1 MVLSGHLGH
10 VNEGVLLMAYTPRNP
25 VSNGNFQKAAAAPVS
40 AVSGGDKV
48 EALLTTGLF
57 APDKDSKSKAIG
69 SVKVKEAIT
78 IPAGSYINL
87 YENDRRKS
95 DTDPLFRLQI
105 REATKK

>member
-1 MVLSGHLGH
+1 
-10 VNEGVLLMAYTPRNP
+10 MAYVPRNP
-25 VSNGNFQKAAAAPVS
+25 VSNGNFSKTAAAP
-40 AVSGGDKV
+40 VSGGDKV
-48 EALLTTGLF
+48 EALLSTGLF

-95 DTDPLFRLQI
+95 DTDPVFRLQI
-105 REATKK
+105 REATKKG

>member
-1 MVLSGHLGH
+1 
-10 VNEGVLLMAYTPRNP
+10 MAYTPRNTG
-25 VSNGNFQKAAAAPVS
+25 SNGNFSKAAVS
-40 AVSGGDKV
+40 APVSGGDKA
-48 EALLTTGLF
+48 EPLLSTGLF
-57 APDKDSKSKAIG
+57 APDKESKSKAIG

-95 DTDPLFRLQI
+95 DTDPVFRLQI

>member
-1 MVLSGHLGH
+1 
-10 VNEGVLLMAYTPRNP
+10 MAYTPRNTG
-25 VSNGNFQKAAAAPVS
+25 SNGNFSKAAAP
-40 AVSGGDKV
+40 VSGGDKV
-48 EALLTTGLF
+48 EALLSTGLF

-95 DTDPLFRLQI
+95 DTDPVFRLQI

>member
-1 MVLSGHLGH
+1 
-10 VNEGVLLMAYTPRNP
+10 MAYTPRNTG
-25 VSNGNFQKAAAAPVS
+25 SNGNFSKAVSAPVS
-40 AVSGGDKV
+40 GGEKV
-48 EALLTTGLF
+48 EALLSTGLF

-95 DTDPLFRLQI
+95 DTDPVFRLQI
-105 REATKK
+105 CEATKKA